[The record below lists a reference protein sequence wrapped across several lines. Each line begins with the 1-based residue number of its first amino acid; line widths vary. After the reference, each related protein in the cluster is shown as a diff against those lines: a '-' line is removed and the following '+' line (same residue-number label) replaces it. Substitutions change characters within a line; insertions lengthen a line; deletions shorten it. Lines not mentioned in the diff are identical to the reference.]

1 MGAERKKGKNVTS
14 QPPSDRPTGPPAGP
28 ISGQSTPP
36 YGSPPP
42 PSAPGGGGSGGS
54 HQAGGP
60 GGPGGGAGGAGGPGG
75 GDRPWWRSVPRV
87 ALAAAA
93 IVVAVVLAVVLT
105 RPSGG
110 DKEGG
115 GGGGGGTISLQ
126 NAAATGPDPFTDSTA
141 REPAE
146 PASPSVQVPTTAP
159 PPGDNAVRQYDG
171 SRRGLY
177 GGTKN
182 TASCDVERQIGYL
195 AAEPAKNRAFAD
207 ALRIQ
212 PPTVPDYLRALTPLR
227 LRADT
232 WVTNHGYRDG
242 APRAYQAVLQAGT
255 AVLVDNRGVP
265 RVRCACGNPLGEPVI
280 TKTAP
285 RPVGTPWP
293 GYRMSNTVVVKPA
306 PRVVKVFVIV
316 DIDSGEWV
324 ARRPGDSNADRDRET
339 EAPTIAPTDTATS
352 PPPSSPKP
360 KPPSSPGDQPPEPP
374 VSPDTPDA
382 PQSPDT
388 DTDTGTTTEPPGG
401 ETTAEQPPGDGPP
414 SAPSAPAS

>member
-1 MGAERKKGKNVTS
+1 M
-14 QPPSDRPTGPPAGP
+14 
-28 ISGQSTPP
+28 
-36 YGSPPP
+36 
-42 PSAPGGGGSGGS
+42 
-54 HQAGGP
+54 
-60 GGPGGGAGGAGGPGG
+60 
-75 GDRPWWRSVPRV
+75 
-87 ALAAAA
+87 
-93 IVVAVVLAVVLT
+93 AVVLT
-105 RPSGG
+105 RP
-110 DKEGG
+110 GG
-115 GGGGGGTISLQ
+115 GGKDGGAGGGGGTISLQ
-126 NAAATGPDPFTDSTA
+126 NAAATGPDPFTESTA
-141 REPAE
+141 RDPVVS
-146 PASPSVQVPTTAP
+146 ASPSVQVPTTQP

-182 TASCDVERQIGYL
+182 AASCDVERQIEYL

-212 PPTVPDYLRALTPLR
+212 PPTVPDHLRSLTPLR

-280 TKTAP
+280 PRTAP

-316 DIDSGEWV
+316 DIDTGEWV
-324 ARRPGDSNADRDRET
+324 VRRPGDSNADRDRET
-339 EAPTIAPTDTATS
+339 EAPTTAPTGTATS
-352 PPPSSPKP
+352 PTPSSPEPQPPSSP
-360 KPPSSPGDQPPEPP
+360 SDQPPEPQPP
-374 VSPDTPDA
+374 VSPQTP
-382 PQSPDT
+382 
-388 DTDTGTTTEPPGG
+388 DTGTTTEPPPG
-401 ETTAEQPPGDGPP
+401 ETTTEQSPDDGPP
-414 SAPSAPAS
+414 TAPSAPAS